1 MDAMD
6 LCGLSMTALHRPA
19 FVTGN
24 VTWQEKLLIL
34 RQKAGWVGLPH
45 WMEICSSVSS
55 LENGKGSS
63 NICGC

>member
-24 VTWQEKLLIL
+24 VTWQEKAFDSEA
-34 RQKAGWVGLPH
+34 KGWLGRPGPTGWRSAVL
-45 WMEICSSVSS
+45 
-55 LENGKGSS
+55 
-63 NICGC
+63 